1 MRRALLVLTLLIGAE
16 VQAEEGYRG
25 LSAFAAM
32 NEKFPCDRYLAIVNQ
47 SERPAMSVLWGTF
60 GFDPR
65 CVMAFTAS
73 NAHRPHLVQ
82 VHISNETCRRNR
94 VCGAGELMGHLNV
107 RKYNKSLQFPQ
118 YDVIKA
124 LVERVEE
131 IKSFIGWMGNP
142 NTTWVLGT
150 GLEDNY
156 SNGAYNIVEF
166 VVRRHWDGLIS
177 RNPLKGRARG
187 GAEFLE
193 KHGNGASFRGAPCI
207 ANEDGA
213 RNNLSKSRV
222 FMRKHAGCFASY
234 LWRESHQG
242 RINGKWVPIEARDYV
257 IPDEDLAGLGALL
270 SGNLD

>member
-1 MRRALLVLTLLIGAE
+1 MLVILIGAE
-16 VQAEEGYRG
+16 VKAEEGFRG

-32 NEKFPCDRYLAIVNQ
+32 NDRFPCDRYLATVNQ
-47 SERPAMSVLWGTF
+47 SPRPAMSVLWGTF
-60 GFDPR
+60 GFNPS
-65 CVMAFTAS
+65 CVEAFTHS

-107 RKYNKSLQFPQ
+107 KKYNKALQFPQ
-118 YDVIKA
+118 FDVIKA

-131 IKSFIGWMGNP
+131 IKAF
-142 NTTWVLGT
+142 TTWVGTPNTIWVLDT

-156 SNGAYNIVEF
+156 TTGAYNIVEF

>member
-1 MRRALLVLTLLIGAE
+1 MLTLLIGAE

-60 GFDPR
+60 GFDSR
-65 CVMAFTAS
+65 CVEAFTHS

-107 RKYNKSLQFPQ
+107 KKYNKALQFPQ

-131 IKSFIGWMGNP
+131 IKTFTKWVGTP
-142 NTTWVLGT
+142 NTTWVLDT

-156 SNGAYNIVEF
+156 TTGAYNIVEF

-177 RNPLKGRARG
+177 RNPLKGKVRG
-187 GAEFLE
+187 GADYLE
-193 KHGNGASFRGAPCI
+193 KHGNGASFGGQPCV
-207 ANEDGA
+207 ANEDGTK
-213 RNNLSKSRV
+213 NSLSRSRV
-222 FMRKHAGCFASY
+222 FLKKYAGCFATY
-234 LWRESHQG
+234 LWRHSHQG
-242 RINGKWVPIEARDYV
+242 RIGNRWIPIEDREYI
-257 IPDEDLAGLGALL
+257 IPDTDIAGLGALL